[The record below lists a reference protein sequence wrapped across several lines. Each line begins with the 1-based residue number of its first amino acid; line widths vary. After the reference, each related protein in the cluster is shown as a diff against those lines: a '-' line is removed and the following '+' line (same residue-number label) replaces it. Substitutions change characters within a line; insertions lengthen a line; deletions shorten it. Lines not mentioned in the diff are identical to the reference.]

1 MSSPDSGTA
10 STAGTVLAAPKIT
23 RPETSLVFSI
33 LTRARPPVV
42 RRQRSCWPTVSVA
55 RKTLEAEPLVPGS
68 VQRWSRHMV
77 TWGYGWRTA
86 GYI

>member
-1 MSSPDSGTA
+1 MM
-10 STAGTVLAAPKIT
+10 
-23 RPETSLVFSI
+23 
-33 LTRARPPVV
+33 
-42 RRQRSCWPTVSVA
+42 QRSCWPTVSVA